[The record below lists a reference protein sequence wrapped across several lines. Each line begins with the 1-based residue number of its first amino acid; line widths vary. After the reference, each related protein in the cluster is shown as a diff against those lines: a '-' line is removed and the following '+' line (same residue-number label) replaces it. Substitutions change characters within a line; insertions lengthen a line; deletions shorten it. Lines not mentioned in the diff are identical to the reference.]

1 MPTQP
6 RRKHPKVGIN
16 WETYGAQPVTEE
28 QAPEGNPAQTQ
39 TPAPA
44 QPQQRVSQT
53 RPKSVAPPTNP
64 TPNVQ
69 SEFPSWMR
77 RSAENDSIYSS
88 MAQRY
93 GKDFY
98 NDAIQQ
104 AQNLNLLPIGE
115 VLTEDGYVQLQE
127 HINELVEQDKQD
139 VNIGDFA
146 RLATTIGGA
155 YMGRRA
161 LRPYLQDVS
170 RFPGRSLKEGLG
182 PSYRNMV
189 NQGMLRR
196 DASQLSKSQM
206 ENIKK
211 FNSNPNR
218 FRNAWAAEDAL
229 AARNAPVNPTPSV
242 SNAVGPASDAASR
255 AANVADDVVNT
266 FDDVAKRGLSG
277 MEGYGR
283 GAGRFISTIPFGV
296 AAALG
301 TAGYMLK
308 PHQAQAAPHPEV
320 ARREN
325 ERQEQ
330 TYQNLA
336 DRFIQQLSEIEDVNQ
351 MQQKA
356 RTYFGNNDEVLNYVI
371 NAAKIRRAQSGR
383 VYGVDRNQAVF
394 RQGR

>member
-6 RRKHPKVGIN
+6 RRKHPKIGIN

-44 QPQQRVSQT
+44 QAQQRVSQT
-53 RPKSVAPPTNP
+53 RPKSVAPPTSP

-77 RSAENDSIYSS
+77 RSSENDSIFKS
-88 MAQRY
+88 MSDKY

-98 NDAIQQ
+98 LDAMQQ
-104 AQNLNLLPIGE
+104 ARDYNILPFGEVMTEEGYADLQDYLSSLNAENTQTLSTRDLGRFATTLGGLYMGAKILKPELKDLPKWLTGTPRKNLLTQRVI
-115 VLTEDGYVQLQE
+115 
-127 HINELVEQDKQD
+127 
-139 VNIGDFA
+139 
-146 RLATTIGGA
+146 R
-155 YMGRRA
+155 
-161 LRPYLQDVS
+161 
-170 RFPGRSLKEGLG
+170 KE
-182 PSYRNMV
+182 
-189 NQGMLRR
+189 
-196 DASQLSKSQM
+196 AEKLSKGRM
-206 ENIKK
+206 KNIRR
-211 FNSNPNR
+211 FNANPER
-218 FRNAWAAEDAL
+218 FRATWAAEDAI
-229 AARNAPVNPTPSV
+229 AARNATPVPPSPI
-242 SNAVGPASDAASR
+242 GPASDGARSVS
-255 AANVADDVVNT
+255 NVADDVVNT
-266 FDDVAKRGLSG
+266 FDDIAKRGLSG